1 MPFIWCEGLRSRVRT
16 DLIIFI
22 WLIRAAALLR
32 LALKSAIG
40 GRKPYLSRE
49 CLGSDLTDG
58 RIMGKPHQ

>member
-1 MPFIWCEGLRSRVRT
+1 MRT

-49 CLGSDLTDG
+49 CLGSDLTDV
-58 RIMGKPHQ
+58 RIMGKPHR